1 MLAVSSSLEYAHFD
15 NWKMA
20 VRLAQL
26 ELVFSRSDNNHIVDF
41 GVNNE
46 KKKKKK
52 SRPSNVRCKTLTTH
66 TYKFFFQI
74 SFLKNHFSFKEDLTY
89 KCLDL

>member
-1 MLAVSSSLEYAHFD
+1 MNKNNQVCYFSYCRNTRNEIMLAVSSSLEYAHFD

-26 ELVFSRSDNNHIVDF
+26 ELVFSRSDNNHIGDF

-52 SRPSNVRCKTLTTH
+52 KVVL
-66 TYKFFFQI
+66 QM
-74 SFLKNHFSFKEDLTY
+74 
-89 KCLDL
+89 